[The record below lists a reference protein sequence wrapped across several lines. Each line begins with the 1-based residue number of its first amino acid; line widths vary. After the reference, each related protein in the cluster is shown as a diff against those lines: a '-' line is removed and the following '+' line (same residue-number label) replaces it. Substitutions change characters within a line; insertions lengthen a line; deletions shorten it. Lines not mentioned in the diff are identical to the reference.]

1 MNNTKSLCYVLSAM
15 VLFGV
20 TQTISPMKKKD
31 DEQAKNVLR
40 TTEKTVDL
48 AKKLRDVRAI
58 VSDIVTLLLHMQA
71 QKICIKEPGSKLIK
85 EVRGLLKKHFNTLA
99 RLKSLNKLDE
109 QEFERE
115 LMRLKYNRSKYNR
128 EPYTDNDF
136 VGSSSLL

>member
-1 MNNTKSLCYVLSAM
+1 MNNIKFLLYVLYAM

-20 TQTISPMKKKD
+20 PQTISPMKKKD
-31 DEQAKNVLR
+31 DRQAKNVLR

-85 EVRGLLKKHFNTLA
+85 EVRGLLKKH
-99 RLKSLNKLDE
+99 
-109 QEFERE
+109 
-115 LMRLKYNRSKYNR
+115 
-128 EPYTDNDF
+128 
-136 VGSSSLL
+136 